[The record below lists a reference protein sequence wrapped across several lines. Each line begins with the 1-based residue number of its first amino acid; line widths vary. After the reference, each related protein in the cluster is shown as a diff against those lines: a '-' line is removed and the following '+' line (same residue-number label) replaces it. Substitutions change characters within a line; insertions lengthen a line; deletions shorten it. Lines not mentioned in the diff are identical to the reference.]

1 MMPPSALS
9 FYVLGLPGLMSSRS
23 AYDFIRSEAAL
34 ADYCR
39 DLESTTAIAFDTEF
53 VSEDRYRPE
62 LCLLQV
68 ASRRAGDVSR
78 VTGAPHFAIIDPLA
92 VDVTPFWKVLAR
104 GGHETIVHAGRQE
117 WLF

>member
-1 MMPPSALS
+1 
-9 FYVLGLPGLMSSRS
+9 MSSRS

-39 DLESTTAIAFDTEF
+39 DLENAAAIAVDTEF

-68 ASRRAGDVSR
+68 ASRRVGNGSSAVA
-78 VTGAPHFAIIDPLA
+78 APHFAIIDPLA
-92 VDVTPFWKVLAR
+92 LTDMTPFWKVLA
-104 GGHETIVHAGRQE
+104 GGDHQTIVHAGRQE